1 MFKMAGIENN
11 KEKLRWSLIR
21 SIMSWFITPW
31 KWKSLSLV
39 QLFATPWTIESRNS
53 PGQSTGAGSCSLLQ
67 GSSQP
72 RDQTQVSC
80 IAGEFFTNCA
90 TREAQNK
97 SESEVAQSC
106 PTLCDPTDCSLPGS
120 SVRGIFQAG
129 VLEWVAISFSRGSS
143 WPRDWTQVFHVAGR
157 CFTFWA
163 PGKPKATSKV
173 YWHLNPQCFLCDLI
187 LDLGLYRCKS

>member
-11 KEKLRWSLIR
+11 KEKLCWSLIR
-21 SIMSWFITPW
+21 SSMSWFITPW

-53 PGQSTGAGSCSLLQ
+53 PGQNTGAGSCSLLQ

-80 IAGEFFTNCA
+80 IAGEFFNSCA

-97 SESEVAQSC
+97 SESEIAQSC
-106 PTLCDPTDCSLPGS
+106 LTLCDPTDCSLPGS
-120 SVRGIFQAG
+120 SVHGIFHAR

-143 WPRDWTQVFHVAGR
+143 QPRDWTWVLHAAGR
-157 CFTFWA
+157 CFTLWA
-163 PGKPKATSKV
+163 TGEAQG
-173 YWHLNPQCFLCDLI
+173 HLKSI
-187 LDLGLYRCKS
+187 LTPEPPVLLLRPYFGFRSLQM